1 MEIPNYELNEWL
13 EVLELDQ
20 RERVQQLVEKY
31 GAEEAID
38 KWILGNSQ
46 TKGIKAGGDGIK
58 NFIEK
63 YKNEINKFICGHPDY
78 DDFRK
83 KFEGIFDEINKETK
97 AVIVSGLSAIIGSQ
111 LNITEA
117 ILAPIIVLSL
127 YLAGT
132 MGVKAYCS
140 GITFE

>member
-1 MEIPNYELNEWL
+1 M
-13 EVLELDQ
+13 
-20 RERVQQLVEKY
+20 
-31 GAEEAID
+31 
-38 KWILGNSQ
+38 
-46 TKGIKAGGDGIK
+46 
-58 NFIEK
+58 
-63 YKNEINKFICGHPDY
+63 
-78 DDFRK
+78 
-83 KFEGIFDEINKETK
+83 
-97 AVIVSGLSAIIGSQ
+97 SGLSAIIGSQ